1 MKGLP
6 SKFRCFRL
14 MRRMV
19 NTMQTTLND
28 PSQLAFYRRTFNRQ
42 LEPIKVMLVNRKHD
56 LDHDH
61 WLALIHKTRASIFNH
76 PDQYVVIDELPIN
89 IAQSVVTR
97 IFDEFI
103 SQVVS
108 QPDVNS

>member
-1 MKGLP
+1 
-6 SKFRCFRL
+6 
-14 MRRMV
+14 
-19 NTMQTTLND
+19 MQTTLND

-56 LDHDH
+56 LDYNL
-61 WLALIHKTRASIFNH
+61 WLALIHKTRTSIHNH

-103 SQVVS
+103 LQIVD
-108 QPDVNS
+108 QPTLDT